1 MKKIMTIILAVLL
14 AVSLFIFSSPTRA
27 IKVGALKQG
36 CVWREVM
43 DAEFEK
49 TDTLGTGVEVY
60 QSNHLELCDKLTG
73 SGHSTWYV
81 HRVGFLCIPE
91 WAGNG

>member
-1 MKKIMTIILAVLL
+1 MKKFIVIILILL
-14 AVSLFIFSSPTRA
+14 TCLLIFFSTPSNA
-27 IKVGALKQG
+27 IKAGALIAG
-36 CVWREVM
+36 CEWKEVLT
-43 DAEFEK
+43 AEFEK